1 VPSRNYQ
8 SADSG
13 RSPPR
18 ETNAMSYDLLIKN
31 GTVVDGTGAAPRRA
45 DVGIANGQIAE
56 IGKITEGAK
65 KTIDASDL
73 IVSPGFVDPHTH
85 YDAQICW
92 DPYITS
98 SSWHGVTTVIMGNCG
113 VGIAPCKPEVREI
126 AAWDLVN
133 VEAIPFDV
141 LSKGIKWEWETFPE
155 YMDAAAKRGSGINL
169 GFLAPLTPF
178 RHYVMGEESMERAA
192 TKDETAKIKGLIKE
206 AVGAGAFGFTTTT
219 APQHIGYKGRPL
231 ACRNASLDEYRAYAN
246 ALRELGRGAMEVA
259 LTKSVSIMSEE
270 EYQFLD
276 LLLTESGRPVTW
288 LALLNRDDLP
298 EACQDT
304 LRQAASLIRRGGV
317 PQVTC
322 RPLIIQ
328 IELRNPFIFANLASW
343 NPVFN
348 QPKEV
353 QAKIYRDTNFRNA
366 FREAL
371 KKPDIFSGKW
381 ERLEVKEVFN
391 PAMKPLEGR
400 SVADIAKE
408 RGKDGV
414 DTFLDLALEDD
425 LDIQFTMALFNANED
440 RIPELI
446 SDPRTMVGLS
456 DGGAHV
462 DMLCDAGY
470 ATYMLG
476 TWVRE
481 RSAMTLERAVQR
493 ITSEPA
499 DYFGIKGRGRLSP
512 GMAADVAIF
521 DFNTVGSAR
530 RGEMRSDLPGGGRRL
545 VMPARGIEYT
555 VVNGEVLYE
564 HGKVSDT
571 LPGQV
576 LRSGNA

>member
-1 VPSRNYQ
+1 MPSRNYQ

-45 DVGIANGQIAE
+45 AVGIANGQIAE